1 MGHEG
6 LSEATAESETS
17 ITRNDG
23 LIERRAR
30 TTHSRKALGFTI
42 VEVLMFLAITGLL
55 LTGMLVGTGANLAR
69 ERYNDGVATVE
80 EFLAQQ
86 FMLVQNPERMSD
98 GSRDQA
104 CVAYRTA
111 GSTIP
116 ITSISPSNI
125 NEVSHITTQNISGEY
140 RGRSDCLI
148 YGRLIEFWYGGPD
161 PDPNAN
167 PNQANQNSLQRISA
181 TTVVGLDLDAY
192 AIANNDIDYRANL
205 LTWTD
210 EQLIAATKIGRA
222 NDTKVFTPDWGVS
235 LAGYTR
241 SGTTGVVSNP
251 ETQPQGSILIMRM
264 PISGSV
270 RTYITT
276 NNDTRTIKALSTLAV
291 SGNSDANR
299 YFCAMPDGSG
309 IWTPTRKIIRIQQN
323 IGNVSAVTVLP
334 TDTASDDEGQLIQ
347 CRQ

>member
-1 MGHEG
+1 
-6 LSEATAESETS
+6 
-17 ITRNDG
+17 
-23 LIERRAR
+23 
-30 TTHSRKALGFTI
+30 
-42 VEVLMFLAITGLL
+42 MFLAITGLL

-86 FMLVQNPERMSD
+86 FNLVQNPERMSD
-98 GSRDQA
+98 GSNNQS
-104 CVAYRTA
+104 CVAYSSSGSRLTFSNGSPDIYNANTA
-111 GSTIP
+111 WLGTDGIP
-116 ITSISPSNI
+116 
-125 NEVSHITTQNISGEY
+125 GEY

-148 YGRLIEFWYGGPD
+148 YGRLIEFWYGTSNFDGS
-161 PDPNAN
+161 AN
-167 PNQANQNSLQRISA
+167 DANGADNQQNQNSLQRIAA
-181 TTVVGLDLDAY
+181 TTVVGRDLENCFDTQTGNY
-192 AIANNDIDYRANL
+192 GRCSVANNDIDYRANL

-210 EQLIAATKIGRA
+210 EQLVAATKIGRA

-241 SGTTGVVSNP
+241 SGATGIVSNP

-276 NNDTRTIKALSTLAV
+276 DNDTRNIKALSALAV
-291 SGNSDANR
+291 PANSVNNR
-299 YFCAMPDGSG
+299 YFCAVPDGSG

-323 IGNVSAVTVLP
+323 IGNVSAVSVLP